1 MQELLT
7 RIRRIGFMVV
17 IGVCVIIYIGLG
29 IVYMQQGPKQ
39 KDLEDK
45 IEKTTAVVKKPL
57 PSMEQLQ
64 AKYDAVN
71 EALEPMETP
80 KVLKE
85 IVDIARESGI
95 DVNPESSKFY
105 IPPAS
110 GSKQKEMTQR
120 TYSVLSFDNIR
131 AQGDFDTVMN
141 FIANFDAGST
151 PETETM
157 IIRKVDLDWVQISFE
172 EEEVMRRAEFRA
184 VMQAVADMTKDNNL
198 DEIPNPINFEGGV
211 AVNELTAFPDAITT
225 AEGKKYTGTG
235 TPSDGYILY
244 EHDRIT
250 ADNTSD
256 YQTVNYIDKPVTEY
270 YYTCQADGTVRQF
283 DGPEMETATEY
294 YGSEE
299 IVFET
304 VAKLAIDLYTIHEKG

>member
-1 MQELLT
+1 MRELLT
-7 RIRRIGFMVV
+7 RIRRVGFMVA
-17 IGVCVIIYIGLG
+17 IGVCVLIYIGLG

-45 IEKTTAVVKKPL
+45 IEKTMAVVNKPL

-71 EALEPMETP
+71 AALEPMETP
-80 KVLKE
+80 EALEV

-95 DVNPESSKFY
+95 DVNPESGKFY

-110 GSKQKEMTQR
+110 GSKQKKMTQR

-131 AQGDFDTVMN
+131 AQGDFDTVMS
-141 FIANFDAGST
+141 FISNFDAGST
-151 PETETM
+151 LETM
-157 IIRKVDLDWVQISFE
+157 ILRRVNLDWVQISFG

-184 VMQAVADMTKDNNL
+184 VMQAVADMMKDNNL

-211 AVNELTAFPDAITT
+211 AVNEMTAFPDAITT
-225 AEGKKYTGTG
+225 AEGKRYTGTG
-235 TPSDGYILY
+235 APSDGYILY

-250 ADNTSD
+250 ADDTSA
-256 YQTVNYIDKPVTEY
+256 YQTTDYIDEPVTEY

-304 VAKLAIDLYTIHEKG
+304 VAKLTVDLYTIHEKG

>member
-7 RIRRIGFMVV
+7 RIRRVGFMIV

-29 IVYMQQGPKQ
+29 IVYLQQGPKQ

-45 IEKTTAVVKKPL
+45 IEKTMAVVSKQL

-71 EALEPMETP
+71 AALEPMETP
-80 KVLKE
+80 EALEV
-85 IVDIARESGI
+85 IVDIARDNGI
-95 DVNPESSKFY
+95 DVEPEGGKFY
-105 IPPAS
+105 INPPSAP
-110 GSKQKEMTQR
+110 KKTKMAQR
-120 TYSVLSFDNIR
+120 TYSVLSFSNIK
-131 AQGDFDTVMN
+131 AQDDFDTVMN
-141 FIANFDAGST
+141 FISDLDAGST
-151 PETETM
+151 LETM
-157 IIRKVDLDWVQISFE
+157 TVRTVNLEWVRINFPE
-172 EEEVMRRAEFRA
+172 GEVMRRAEFHA
-184 VMQAVADMTKDNNL
+184 VIQAVADMMKDNNL
-198 DEIPNPINFEGGV
+198 AEIPSPINFEDGV

-225 AEGKKYTGTG
+225 AEEKGYTGTG

-244 EHDRIT
+244 EHARVT

-256 YQTVNYIDKPVTEY
+256 YQVMSYIDKPVTEY
-270 YYTCQADGTVRQF
+270 YYTCEADGTVRQF
-283 DGPEMETATEY
+283 DGPGLETATEY

-304 VAKLAIDLYTIHEKG
+304 VAKLAVDLYTMLEEG

>member
-1 MQELLT
+1 MQELLA
-7 RIRRIGFMVV
+7 RLRRVGFMVT

-29 IVYMQQGPKQ
+29 IVYLQQEPKQ
-39 KDLEDK
+39 QDLEDK
-45 IEKTTAVVKKPL
+45 IQKTLAVVNKPL

-71 EALEPMETP
+71 VALEPMETP
-80 KVLKE
+80 EALKV

-95 DVNPESSKFY
+95 DVNPESGKFY

-141 FIANFDAGST
+141 FISDLNAGST
-151 PETETM
+151 LETM
-157 IIRKVDLDWVQISFE
+157 ILKRVDLDWVQISFE
-172 EEEVMRRAEFRA
+172 EEEVMRRAEFGA
-184 VMQAVADMTKDNNL
+184 VIQAVADMMKDNDL
-198 DEIPNPINFEGGV
+198 DEIPNPIIFEGGV

-225 AEGKKYTGTG
+225 AEGKGYTGTG

-304 VAKLAIDLYTIHEKG
+304 VAKLAVDLYTILEKE

>member
-7 RIRRIGFMVV
+7 RIRRVGFMVV

-45 IEKTTAVVKKPL
+45 IEKTMAVVKKPL

-71 EALEPMETP
+71 AALEPMETP
-80 KVLKE
+80 EVLKE

-95 DVNPESSKFY
+95 DVNPESGKFH

-141 FIANFDAGST
+141 FISNFDAGST
-151 PETETM
+151 RETM
-157 IIRKVDLDWVQISFE
+157 IVRKVDLSWVQISFE

-184 VMQAVADMTKDNNL
+184 VMQAVADMMKDNNL

-211 AVNELTAFPDAITT
+211 AVNELTAFPDTITT
-225 AEGKKYTGTG
+225 AEGKGYAGTG
-235 TPSDGYILY
+235 TPSDGYMLY

-256 YQTVNYIDKPVTEY
+256 YQTMNYIDKPVTEY

-283 DGPEMETATEY
+283 DGSEMETATEY

-304 VAKLAIDLYTIHEKG
+304 VAKLAVDLYTIHEKG

>member
-7 RIRRIGFMVV
+7 RIRRVGFMVV

-45 IEKTTAVVKKPL
+45 IEKTMAVVKKPL

-71 EALEPMETP
+71 AALEPMETP
-80 KVLKE
+80 EALKR
-85 IVDIARESGI
+85 IVGIARESGI
-95 DVNPESSKFY
+95 DVNPESGKFH

-157 IIRKVDLDWVQISFE
+157 IVRKVDLSWVQISFE

-184 VMQAVADMTKDNNL
+184 VMQAVADMMKDNNL

-304 VAKLAIDLYTIHEKG
+304 VAKLAVDLYTIHEKG

>member
-1 MQELLT
+1 MKELLT
-7 RIRRIGFMVV
+7 RIRRVGFMVV

-29 IVYMQQGPKQ
+29 IVYLQQGPKQ

-45 IEKTTAVVKKPL
+45 INKTMAVVSKPL

-80 KVLKE
+80 EALEV
-85 IVDIARESGI
+85 IVDIARDNGI
-95 DVNPESSKFY
+95 DVEPEGGKFY
-105 IPPAS
+105 INPPSAP
-110 GSKQKEMTQR
+110 KKTKMAQR
-120 TYSVLSFDNIR
+120 TYSVLSFSNIR
-131 AQGDFDTVMN
+131 AQDDFDTVMN

-157 IIRKVDLDWVQISFE
+157 IVRKVDLSWVQISFE

-184 VMQAVADMTKDNNL
+184 VIQAVADMMKDNNL
-198 DEIPNPINFEGGV
+198 AEIPSPINFEDGV

-225 AEGKKYTGTG
+225 AEEKGYTGTG

-244 EHDRIT
+244 EHARVT

-256 YQTVNYIDKPVTEY
+256 YQVMSYIDKPVTEY
-270 YYTCQADGTVRQF
+270 YYTCEADGTVRQF
-283 DGPEMETATEY
+283 DGPGLETATEY

-304 VAKLAIDLYTIHEKG
+304 VAKLAVDLYTMLEEG